1 MCEQFQRLHYVMQ
14 EEIENLEF
22 VQDVNF
28 EFSESLQS
36 NDTKYL
42 FIFDDSCREIC
53 NSKVYVDFAI
63 VGRHRGLITIYI
75 KHNLFLQS
83 KLGRD
88 FELQNTHI
96 VLFKSPHDA
105 M

>member
-1 MCEQFQRLHYVMQ
+1 MRTISATSLCYVLK

-22 VQDVNF
+22 VQDVNVD
-28 EFSESLQS
+28 FSEWLQS

-53 NSKVYVDFAI
+53 NSKVSVDIAI

-75 KHNLFLQS
+75 KHILFLRS

-88 FELQNTHI
+88 FEL
-96 VLFKSPHDA
+96 
-105 M
+105 